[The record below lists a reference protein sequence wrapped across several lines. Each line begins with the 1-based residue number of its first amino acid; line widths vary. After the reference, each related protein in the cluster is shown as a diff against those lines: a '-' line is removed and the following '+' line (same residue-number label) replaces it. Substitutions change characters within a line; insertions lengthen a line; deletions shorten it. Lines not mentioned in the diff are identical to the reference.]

1 MVLGK
6 VFLLGGKRTP
16 FGSFGG
22 SLKDIKPVDLAVLS
36 SKAALEDLK
45 LAADSI
51 DHTIF
56 ANVVPSTSDTLY
68 GARHVGLKVG
78 APIEKG
84 GFNVN
89 RLCGSGIEAVL
100 VAKRMIL
107 CGEAD
112 LILVTGS
119 ENMSMI
125 PHLTYGARFGTK
137 YGPLKSSDLL
147 LESLTDANCN
157 TPMGITAENL
167 AQKFEISR
175 DECEAYSVDSHKKAG
190 AAYEKGHFKDEVI
203 TVELKRG
210 SADRDEHVR
219 DNVSLEEMKKL
230 KPSFQKDGVVTPATA
245 SGIVDGAASVFVA
258 SEKFVQKWGY
268 TPLCEVGEGSVVGVD
283 PTIMGIGP
291 SPAIKAVLEK
301 SSLKMDQIDL
311 FEINEAFAS
320 QVLACKK
327 DLNIPDEKLNI
338 YGGAIALGHP
348 LGATGTRIS
357 LTLARQLRINNAK
370 IGIASACIGGGQGIA
385 VILKS
390 C

>member
-107 CGEAD
+107 C
-112 LILVTGS
+112 VTKS
-119 ENMSMI
+119 QRAVTMSFNKTA
-125 PHLTYGARFGTK
+125 HW
-137 YGPLKSSDLL
+137 KSWD
-147 LESLTDANCN
+147 
-157 TPMGITAENL
+157 
-167 AQKFEISR
+167 
-175 DECEAYSVDSHKKAG
+175 
-190 AAYEKGHFKDEVI
+190 
-203 TVELKRG
+203 
-210 SADRDEHVR
+210 
-219 DNVSLEEMKKL
+219 
-230 KPSFQKDGVVTPATA
+230 
-245 SGIVDGAASVFVA
+245 
-258 SEKFVQKWGY
+258 
-268 TPLCEVGEGSVVGVD
+268 
-283 PTIMGIGP
+283 
-291 SPAIKAVLEK
+291 
-301 SSLKMDQIDL
+301 
-311 FEINEAFAS
+311 
-320 QVLACKK
+320 K
-327 DLNIPDEKLNI
+327 DLTI
-338 YGGAIALGHP
+338 YYW
-348 LGATGTRIS
+348 
-357 LTLARQLRINNAK
+357 K
-370 IGIASACIGGGQGIA
+370 
-385 VILKS
+385 
-390 C
+390 